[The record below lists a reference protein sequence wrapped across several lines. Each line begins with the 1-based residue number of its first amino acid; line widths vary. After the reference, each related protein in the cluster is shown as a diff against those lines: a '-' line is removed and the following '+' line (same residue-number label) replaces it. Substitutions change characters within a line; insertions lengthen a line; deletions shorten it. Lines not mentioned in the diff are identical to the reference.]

1 MFNRMHLYYEQ
12 DKLIA
17 KFNFCEKYNAVLRR
31 FRGFYDGANERWV
44 VDRTHARNLC
54 KAMRKEKHYLLLSNE
69 LQKEFN
75 VNRHGFS
82 EKEIAKRA
90 EWLENHIS
98 NTKNCIDFDEESLE
112 MPHPLLDYQRGGI
125 HYAELKDGRILL
137 ADDMGLGKT
146 IQGIGIAKKYIQDW
160 PVVVVAPAS
169 LLLNWRSEFL
179 KWLPNDLKN
188 GDVSVMKNS
197 KMNPSGKIVV
207 CSYDYAFKKTV
218 ELYQFL
224 GARGIL
230 LVDEAQNIKT
240 LAAKRTGGVINL
252 SHFAK
257 RSVLM
262 TGTPILNRIEEL
274 YSLVHAIAPQ
284 DWGTYYDFVFRYCNA
299 KKTKFGLVVNG
310 ISNDEELQRRLRDTI
325 MCRRLK
331 KDVLKQLPEKRRST
345 FVLEPDKTLKNQA
358 SNIIKDHVER
368 IIYYIDD
375 CNEDLQMVKSKILSD
390 QSVNISDTLFEA
402 YKLSGM
408 AKVNSLCAWVKE
420 KIESGLKKI
429 IIFGHHADFLNKVQ
443 ESIEKMNVDIEKRND
458 KEKSDELKIEPLGI
472 MRIDGKTS
480 KDKRFKNQNMFQ
492 EDPKC
497 NIALLSINAANSGL
511 TLTASNVVIMGELPW
526 TPGVSRQAEDRVHR
540 IGQKENVDIYYTI
553 AEGTFDGALWNMLK
567 NKSIIASKVLDGG
580 KGDEMEEDIKIS
592 SGDLLS
598 ALILETHDRMKNGDF
613 ETDKII
619 KKMKKII
626 ESEAAQK

>member
-17 KFNFCEKYNAVLRR
+17 KFNYCDKYNAILRR
-31 FRGFYDGANERWV
+31 FKGYYDAANNRWV
-44 VDRTHARNLC
+44 VDRVNTRNVC
-54 KAMRKEKHYLLLSNE
+54 KVMRKEKHYLLLSNE
-69 LQKEFN
+69 LQREFN

-82 EKEIAKRA
+82 ESEIAKRT
-90 EWLENHIS
+90 EWLDNHIS
-98 NTKNCIDFDEESLE
+98 NAKNCVDFDEESLE
-112 MPHPLLDYQRGGI
+112 MPYPLLDYQRGGI

-146 IQGIGIAKKYIQDW
+146 IQGIGIAKKYKKDW

-179 KWLPNDLKN
+179 KWLPNDLKDN
-188 GDVSVMKNS
+188 EVSVMKNS
-197 KMNPSGKIVV
+197 KMNPFGKVVV

-310 ISNDEELQRRLRDTI
+310 ISNDEELQRKLRNTI

-345 FVLEPDKTLKNQA
+345 FVLEPDKSLKNQA
-358 SNIIKDHVER
+358 SGIIKDHVER

-375 CNEDLQMVKSKILSD
+375 CNEDLQLVKSKILSD

-408 AKVNSLCAWVKE
+408 AKANSLCAWVKE

-429 IIFGHHADFLNKVQ
+429 IVFGHHADFLDKVQ
-443 ESIEKMNVDIEKRND
+443 DSIEKMNVDIEKRNN
-458 KEKSDELKIEPLGI
+458 KEKNDELKIDPLGI

-598 ALILETHDRMKNGDF
+598 ALILETHDKIKNGDF
-613 ETDKII
+613 DTSKII

-626 ESEAAQK
+626 DSEAEAK